1 MKERAIIYTRVS
13 TDEQNNGYSP
23 ADQKD
28 KLYKY
33 CENKNIEV
41 VGFFHDDESGKSFN
55 RPEWKKIMTFL
66 KRNKNTVDYIY
77 FLKWDR
83 FSRNATEAYAEIAKL
98 KKLNVEPRAIEQPLD
113 LQIPE
118 QKVLLAIYLTTPE
131 VDNDRRALNILQG
144 IRRGKKE
151 GRWLGGCP
159 LGYRNARNHHNR
171 PIITPEGGIKEKYV
185 KEAFKL
191 FSTGFYAVEDL
202 RKKLNSSELYVSRNS
217 FWNLLHNKVYIG
229 LIFVPAYKNEH
240 EEYVKGQHTA
250 IIDEATFYKCQAIF
264 EQRKKK
270 TTTSLIAVRD
280 EFPLRG
286 HLICPKCGKMLTGS
300 SSKGKQGVRYP
311 YYHCGKGCK
320 ERQSAEKVNEAFITL
335 LGTLNFKPNRLKL
348 FGEILKDKF
357 SNNAIESEKV
367 LFQIQQKIEKYKQR
381 LANARTLML
390 DGDITSNEYK
400 EMKIEIENSIVNE
413 TRNMIEISN
422 SMASIDKK
430 IIRNIELLANIKNT
444 YLERDVE
451 IKRRIISSM
460 FPDKLVFEKNSVRTL
475 FTNQL
480 ISLIINE
487 GKPSSGSKKEKHTD
501 FGVLSLEVES
511 EGFEPSSKR

>member
-1 MKERAIIYTRVS
+1 MREKAIIYTRVS

-28 KLYKY
+28 KLYNY
-33 CENKNIEV
+33 CENRDIDV
-41 VGFFHDDESGKSFN
+41 VGFYHDDESGKSFN
-55 RPEWKKIMTFL
+55 RPEWKKLMVYL
-66 KRNKNTVDYIY
+66 AKNKNTVNCIY

-83 FSRNATEAYAEIAKL
+83 FSRNAAEAYAEITKL
-98 KKLNVEPRAIEQPLD
+98 KKLNVEAKAIEQPLD
-113 LQIPE
+113 LSVPE
-118 QKVLLAIYLTTPE
+118 QKVMLAIYLTTPE
-131 VDNDRRALNILQG
+131 VDNDRRALNIING
-144 IRRGKKE
+144 IRKGKKE

-159 LGYRNARNHHNR
+159 LGYKNGRNHINR
-171 PIITPEGGIKEKYV
+171 PVILPEGGIKEKYV

-202 RKKLNSSELYVSRNS
+202 RKKLNSRELYVSRNS

-229 LIFVPAYKNEH
+229 LIFVPAIKNEP
-240 EEYVKGQHTA
+240 EEYVKGQHIP
-250 IIDEATFYKCQAIF
+250 IIDEGTFYKCQEVF
-264 EQRKKK
+264 ERRKKK
-270 TTTSLIAVRD
+270 TTTALKAVRD

-320 ERQSAEKVNEAFITL
+320 ERQSAEKVNDSFVKL
-335 LGTLNFKPNRLKL
+335 LNTLNFKPNRLQL
-348 FGEILKDKF
+348 LGEIIKDKYAN
-357 SNNAIESEKV
+357 STEESKQE
-367 LFQIQQKIEKYKQR
+367 LFRTQQKIDKSKQR
-381 LANARTLML
+381 LANARMLML
-390 DGDITSNEYK
+390 DGDITANEYK
-400 EMKIEIENSIVNE
+400 ELKNEIENSIIIE

-422 SMASIDKK
+422 SISSIDKK
-430 IIRNIELLANIKNT
+430 IVRNLELLSNIKNT
-444 YLERDVE
+444 YTERDTE

-460 FPDKLVFEKNSVRTL
+460 FPEKLIFEKNSVRTL

-480 ISLIINE
+480 VSLILND
-487 GKPSSGSKKEKHTD
+487 GKPSSNSKKEKHTE